1 MDARSAGIAQKVV
14 IPLDNMSYD
23 LLTALQ
29 NKLEGINAHD
39 KYMQDARQAGD
50 QDCANLFQQL
60 KQQDSQQA
68 QQIRST
74 IEQMVKQGK
83 FH

>member
-1 MDARSAGIAQKVV
+1 MIA
-14 IPLDNMSYD
+14 LENTSYD
-23 LLTALQ
+23 LLTTLQ
-29 NKLEGINAHD
+29 NKLEGINAYD
-39 KYMQDARQAGD
+39 QYIQDAQQAGD